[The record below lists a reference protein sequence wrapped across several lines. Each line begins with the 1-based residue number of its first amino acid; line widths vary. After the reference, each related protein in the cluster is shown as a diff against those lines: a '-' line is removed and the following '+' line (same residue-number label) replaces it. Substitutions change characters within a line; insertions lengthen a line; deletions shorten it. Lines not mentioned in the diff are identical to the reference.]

1 MMNEQFDT
9 FPVNIF
15 GMLGKIE
22 KEDFCFRCSY
32 YRIWYNG
39 QVIQQ
44 GNGGFDVIGIVANDI
59 LHVDVMTGDLAEY
72 TVSSFEMGKIS
83 LNRDRVLW
91 SAFTNS
97 PLQKMPTALSLFFK
111 KGVLARVSITIDSPQ
126 MLIEMDGYPLETNN
140 ERIDKKKYLIIS
152 IESNNTVTDGQ
163 ALIVKANPVSKI
175 DDFDF
180 LLENF
185 GSKYYSYS
193 TQEIPET
200 EYFFLPCSEKLLNE
214 LLYITRQ
221 SGDDRFWEPDMDSF
235 YNARLQIKEGTIVKM
250 HKSWD
255 FRTRRMNNR

>member
-9 FPVNIF
+9 FPTNMF

-22 KEDFCFRCSY
+22 KEDFCFRCSC

-39 QVIQQ
+39 QVIRQ
-44 GNGGFDVIGIVANDI
+44 GNGGFDVIGTVADDI

-72 TVSSFEMGKIS
+72 TVSSFVMEKIS
-83 LNRDRVLW
+83 LSGDRILW
-91 SAFTNS
+91 SEFTNS
-97 PLQKMPTALSLFFK
+97 PSWKIPTALSLFFK

-126 MLIEMDGYPLETNN
+126 MLIEMDGCPLETIN
-140 ERIDKKKYLIIS
+140 EEIEKKKYLIIS

-180 LLENF
+180 YLDNF

-193 TQEIPET
+193 PQEIPET
-200 EYFFLPCSEKLLNE
+200 EYFFLPYSEKLLNE

-221 SGDDRFWEPDMDSF
+221 SDEDRFWEPDLDSF
-235 YNARLQIKEGTIVKM
+235 YDARLQIKEGTIVKM
-250 HKSWD
+250 HKSWN
-255 FRTRRMNNR
+255 FRIREVPF